1 MTPFASRI
9 GANYSGNAFV
19 SLADAVIG
27 CRAARLCA
35 SSTEE

>member
-1 MTPFASRI
+1 MTPFTSRI

-19 SLADAVIG
+19 NLAGAVVG